1 MKQLAIISGKGGT
14 GKTSLVAAFASL
26 AGSLVTVDCDV
37 DAADLHLILEPTI
50 KQTESFEGGLVAQI
64 NPDECVQCGECIDLC
79 RFDAISSD
87 FVVDPFQC
95 DGCGV
100 CHDHCPLQCIELSRE
115 TAGEWFVS
123 DTRFGPMVH
132 AKLGIAQE
140 NSGKLV
146 AQVRQKAREIAQEKE
161 LDVVLIDSSPGI
173 GCPVIS
179 SITGVDIVLVITEPT
194 LSGVHDLKRVLEL
207 AGHFSVPSAVCVNK
221 YDINSE
227 ISKQIELAA
236 KKARSVF
243 AGQIPFDNTVTKAMV
258 AKKTL
263 IEFGDSPAAGA
274 VRKIWETTENLLFN
288 EAR

>member
-26 AGSLVTVDCDV
+26 AETVTTVDCDV

-50 KQTESFEGGLVAQI
+50 EQTESFEGGLVAQI

-115 TAGEWFVS
+115 TAGEWYVS

-146 AQVRQKAREIAQEKE
+146 AQVRQKARDIAQENE
-161 LDVVLIDSSPGI
+161 LDFVLIDGSPGI

-179 SITGVDIVLVITEPT
+179 SITGVDIVLIITEPT
-194 LSGVHDLKRVLEL
+194 LSGVHDLKRVLKL
-207 AGHFSVPSAVCVNK
+207 AEHFSVPSAVCVNK
-221 YDINSE
+221 YDINPRISE
-227 ISKQIELAA
+227 QVKLAA
-236 KKARSVF
+236 KEAGAVF